1 MNSLYFVVFTLLLVI
16 IISVGLG
23 ILYNNNEGFVNTQS
37 CISLTTEHALEANR
51 LCNNMIGSDASNCA
65 NIIVAAACPIDGV
78 AKDALILKF
87 KEANNIANGTELP
100 PIFDA

>member
-1 MNSLYFVVFTLLLVI
+1 MIFFPVVFTLLLVI

-23 ILYNNNEGFVNTQS
+23 TLYKNNEGFVNTQS
-37 CISLTTEHALEANR
+37 CISLTTEHALEANK

-65 NIIVAAACPIDGV
+65 NIIVSALCPIDGV

-87 KEANNIANGTELP
+87 KEANIKNNGTGEP
-100 PIFDA
+100 AIFAA